1 MIALDSAKPLLWA
14 LGGIYVL
21 LVIASLFI
29 AWQQRRWP
37 ERNLTELVQR
47 VRSWWIM
54 VAIFSAALL
63 FGATVTLIFL
73 GLVSFLALKE
83 YLSMIPTRR
92 ADRRVLFWAYLA
104 IPLQFYWIGIAWYGM
119 FIVFIPVY
127 LFLLLPLRMVLIGET
142 DGFLRAVGT
151 LHWGVMITVFGLSHA
166 AYLIMLPG
174 NADTGGEGA
183 SLLLYLVFLTQF
195 NDVAQY
201 VWGKSFGKRPIV
213 PKVSPN
219 KTWAGFVGGVGTT
232 TLLAV
237 VIAPWLTPMDTP
249 AALFSGLLIGVGG
262 FIGDVNMS
270 ALKRDLGIKDSGRL
284 IAGHGGIL
292 DRVDSLSFTA
302 PLFFHFVRYGF
313 Y

>member
-21 LVIASLFI
+21 LFIASLFI
-29 AWQQRRWP
+29 AWQQKRQP

-104 IPLQFYWIGIAWYGM
+104 IPLQFYWIGIGWYGM

-174 NADTGGEGA
+174 DADAGGEGA

-219 KTWAGFVGGVGTT
+219 KTWAGFIGGVGTT

-237 VIAPWLTPMDTP
+237 LIAPWLTPMDTL
-249 AALFSGLLIGVGG
+249 AALFSGLMIGVGG

-270 ALKRDLGIKDSGRL
+270 ALKRDLGVKDSGSL

-302 PLFFHFVRYGF
+302 PLFFHFIRYGF

>member
-151 LHWGVMITVFGLSHA
+151 LHWGVMITVFGL
-166 AYLIMLPG
+166 IMLPG